1 MKVIAADRLDSLA
14 DYREVERPLPEPGP
28 GQVRIA
34 VRAVGIGYVDALVA
48 LGRYQVKPPLP
59 HVPGSEIAGLVDA
72 VGAEVAGWA
81 PGDRVLAMTVG
92 GFAEQVLAPA
102 AACRRLPDAVD
113 FAAGAALPLNYLTAL
128 HGLADRGGLKPGA
141 TLLVLGAAGGVG
153 TAAIDVGRALGARVI
168 AAAST
173 PEKRDFVAARGAD
186 AVLDTEPAGWRDRL
200 KAALAGAPLDL
211 VFDPVCGPLFEP
223 AFRSLGWG
231 GRHLVIGFVGGP
243 IPALPAN
250 LPLMK
255 GAALTGVDV
264 RQFQLFEPAAAAAH
278 LDTLLAW
285 LGAGRIDPAVGPR
298 FAWADHAAA
307 LEAAFAGRSLGKPVL
322 IVG

>member
-1 MKVIAADRLDSLA
+1 
-14 DYREVERPLPEPGP
+14 
-28 GQVRIA
+28 
-34 VRAVGIGYVDALVA
+34 
-48 LGRYQVKPPLP
+48 
-59 HVPGSEIAGLVDA
+59 
-72 VGAEVAGWA
+72 
-81 PGDRVLAMTVG
+81 VLAMTTG
-92 GFAEQVLAPA
+92 GFAEAVLAPA
-102 AACRRLPDAVD
+102 AACRRLPNGMD
-113 FAAGAALPLNYLTAL
+113 FAIGAAMPLNYLTAL
-128 HGLADRGGLKPGA
+128 HGLADRGRLRAGD

-153 TAAIDVGRALGARVI
+153 TAAIDVAKALGARVI

-173 PEKRDFVAARGAD
+173 AEKREFVAARGAD
-186 AVLDTEPAGWRDRL
+186 VVLDTDPEGWRDRL
-200 KAALAGAPLDL
+200 KAALAGAPLAM

-278 LDTLLAW
+278 LDTLADW
-285 LGAGRIDPAVGPR
+285 LGEGRIAPAVGPR
-298 FAWADHAAA
+298 FAWADHQAA
-307 LEAAFAGRSLGKPVL
+307 LAAGFAGKSLGKPVL
-322 IVG
+322 VLG